1 MRAEQICSWSC
12 AFCCA
17 LASVSLATGCAGNGE
32 GLDEN
37 GRPVNES
44 PGGGAA
50 LFTQI
55 QDTIFTP
62 ICTQCHV
69 GATAPQGLRLDAGNS
84 YALLVNVASNEVPGV
99 LRVAP
104 GNPDNSYLVQK
115 IEGRA
120 AVGGRMPLGGAPL
133 PQASIDLVRQWITQG
148 ALAPAAAD
156 GTAEALHVVSTIP
169 ASDEEIQGASSLMVI
184 FSSAVDASL
193 VGTGAFELR
202 ASGGDGSFA
211 EGNEVAVDFSSIK
224 VSLNNPTVVTLGLA
238 QPLASDSYQFVV
250 RASGSPVLADVHA
263 NALDGD
269 YRAKFSVTGNTVAG
283 SQP

>member
-1 MRAEQICSWSC
+1 MRAERLCSLRC
-12 AFCCA
+12 ALCCA
-17 LASVSLATGCAGNGE
+17 LACISLATGCAGNGE

-37 GRPVNES
+37 GRPVNE
-44 PGGGAA
+44 GGGGGGGA

-62 ICTQCHV
+62 ICTACHV
-69 GATAPQGLRLDAGNS
+69 GAAAPRGLRLDAGNS
-84 YALLVNVASNEVPGV
+84 YALLVNVASSEVPGT

-104 GNPDNSYLVQK
+104 GNPDASYLVQK

-120 AVGGRMPLGGAPL
+120 AVGGRMPLGGPPL
-133 PQASIDLVRQWITQG
+133 PQASIDLVRQWISQG

-169 ASDEEIQGASSLMVI
+169 AADEEIQGASSIMVI

-193 VGTGAFELR
+193 VGTGVFELR

-211 EGNEVAVDFSSIK
+211 EGNEVAIDFSSIQ
-224 VSLNNPTVVTLGLA
+224 VSVSNPTVVTLNLT
-238 QPLASDSYQFVV
+238 QPLASDSFQFRV
-250 RASGSPVLADVHA
+250 RGSGTPRLADVNAH
-263 NALDGD
+263 ALDGD
-269 YRAKFSVTGNTVAG
+269 FRTTFSVTG
-283 SQP
+283 SQQ